1 MTVQRAG
8 QDTVELAAMQRQAV
22 VQVVSWKKHQ
32 IDDVMQE
39 GHGVLPANVQVV
51 VRPQLSTAWPH
62 DPFTTDRMQRQGS
75 FWLLS

>member
-1 MTVQRAG
+1 MTVHRAG
-8 QDTVELAAMQRQAV
+8 QDTVDLAVRQWQAI

-62 DPFTTDRMQRQGS
+62 DPFTADRVQR
-75 FWLLS
+75 